1 MPHRLFKSRKD
12 VNGKVAAMGWC
23 YGGGVALSFALGSE
37 NHEGT
42 AIFHGRLLDDPER
55 MKSIHHEVY
64 GTCAAKDQGISP
76 EHVENFASALRK
88 GGGAMI
94 SIYMMRWIMDS
105 GFG

>member
-1 MPHRLFKSRKD
+1 
-12 VNGKVAAMGWC
+12 MGWC

-76 EHVENFASALRK
+76 EHVGNFASALRK
-88 GGGAMI
+88 GGAPMI